1 MLTVHDLRVTMK
13 GFSILRGVSLEIPSG
28 ELIALVGRNGAGKT
42 TTLKSVMGLMPV
54 AGGAIVLDGT
64 DLRRVPGHRRAALGM
79 GYMPEDRRLIGT
91 LTVEDNILL
100 PAWAS
105 RLAHGAARL
114 AYIYEKLPDVA
125 ALARRRASALSGGQ
139 QKMVALA
146 RALMSGTRL
155 LLLDEP
161 FEGLSPAMGEKLAGT
176 IQDLQRDN
184 LAVLIAESDLKRL
197 SFAEQIYTI
206 ERGEIVPPAGSQG

>member
-1 MLTVHDLRVTMK
+1 MLQVHGVRVTIK
-13 GFSILRGVSLEIPSG
+13 GFSILRGVSLDIPTG

-42 TTLKSVMGLMPV
+42 TTLKSIMGLMPV
-54 AGGAIVLDGT
+54 ADGTIQLDGT
-64 DLRRVPGHRRAALGM
+64 DLLRLPGHQRAALGI
-79 GYMPEDRRLIGT
+79 GYMPEDRRLIGS
-91 LTVEDNILL
+91 LTVEDNILM

-105 RLAHGAARL
+105 RLQHGEQRL
-114 AYIYEKLPDVA
+114 AYIYQKMPDVA

-146 RALMSGTRL
+146 RAVMSGTRL

-176 IQDLQRDN
+176 IQDLQQDS
-184 LAVLIAESDLKRL
+184 LSVLIAESDVKRL
-197 SFAEQIYTI
+197 SFAEQLYTI
-206 ERGEIVPPAGSQG
+206 ERGAIVPAARG